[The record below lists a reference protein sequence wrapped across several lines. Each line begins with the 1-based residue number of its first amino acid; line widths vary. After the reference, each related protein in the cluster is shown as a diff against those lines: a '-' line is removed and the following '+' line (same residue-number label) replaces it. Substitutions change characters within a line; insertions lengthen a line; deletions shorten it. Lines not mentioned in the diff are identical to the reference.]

1 MEELMQKQK
10 NRERPI
16 QIKFYVSERE
26 RDFILKKMAIA
37 NTKNQSTYIR
47 KMAVDGYILNVD
59 FTELREL
66 FANVG
71 RIAGSVNQIA
81 KRVNS
86 TNNIYVDDIAD
97 LQKRQGEVWQLLKS
111 MQSKLR

>member
-1 MEELMQKQK
+1 MPNQQKQK

-16 QIKFYVSERE
+16 QVKFYVSERE
-26 RDFILKKMAIA
+26 RDFIHKKMAIA
-37 NTKNQSTYIR
+37 KTKNLSAYVR

-59 FTELREL
+59 FSEMREL

-86 TNNIYVDDIAD
+86 TNNVYAEDVAE
-97 LQKRQGEVWQLLKS
+97 LQKRQEEVWQLLKS

>member
-1 MEELMQKQK
+1 MAK
-10 NRERPI
+10 NLERPI
-16 QIKFYVSERE
+16 QIKFYVSEHE
-26 RDFILKKMAIA
+26 RDFIQKKMAIA
-37 NTKNQSTYIR
+37 KTKNQSAYIR

-59 FTELREL
+59 FTEFREL

-86 TNNIYVDDIAD
+86 TGNVYSEDVAD
-97 LQKRQGEVWQLLKS
+97 LKERQEEVWRLLKS
-111 MQSKLR
+111 MQSKLH